1 MRRTSFPLFVAS
13 SLILA
18 VLASAETR
26 PRYGGTLH
34 VALRA
39 APASLEPSDHGVVDF
54 ASLIYD
60 TLITVDQRG
69 QSQPCLATSWQAD
82 PGNQRWR
89 FLLRSGVTFSD
100 GKPLTADGV
109 AASLRIANASW
120 KVFADAGGLIIERDS
135 PSPYL
140 PAELAL
146 PRNSIVKRESGK
158 EVGTGPFV
166 VSQWVLSKKLVLA
179 AREDYWDGRPFL
191 DSIEI
196 DLGESF
202 RDQVMALELG
212 KTQLIEIAPVQA
224 RGAGIESLRVTK
236 SAPAELMA
244 LVFAQPSGSAQEQQ
258 LRDAFALSI
267 DRESLNKVVLQGG
280 GDPAGGLLP
289 NWMTGYEFLF
299 PSQMDLTRAREARAE
314 VPHADVWTLGYD
326 PNDSVERVVAERV
339 VLNAGEAGL
348 RLQLAPGNTADVRL
362 VRIPLASLDVHIA
375 LSELAAALGLPKPN
389 YGSDSIDDLYGAE
402 NTLLQSHRVVPLLH
416 SPHEWAIAGTVRNWT
431 GTRDGNGRWRLPDI
445 WVSPNKP

>member
-1 MRRTSFPLFVAS
+1 MRRISFPLLVAS
-13 SLILA
+13 SLFLA
-18 VLASAETR
+18 VLAGAETR

-34 VALRA
+34 VALRV
-39 APASLEPSDHGVVDF
+39 APASLEPSDPGAVDLV
-54 ASLIYD
+54 SLMYD

-69 QSQPCLATSWQAD
+69 ESQPGLATSWQAD
-82 PGNQRWR
+82 PDNQRWR

-100 GKPLTADGV
+100 GKPLTGDSV
-109 AASLRIANASW
+109 AASLRIANPSW
-120 KVFADAGGLIIERDS
+120 KVFAESGAVVVERGS
-135 PSPYL
+135 PAPYL

-158 EVGTGPFV
+158 EIGTGPFV
-166 VSQWVLSKKLVLA
+166 VSQWVPSKELVLA
-179 AREDYWDGRPFL
+179 ARENYWDGRPFL

-196 DLGESF
+196 DLGESL
-202 RDQVMALELG
+202 RDQAMALELG
-212 KTQLIEIAPVQA
+212 KTQLIEIAPEQA
-224 RGAGIESLRVTK
+224 RRAGIESLRVTK

-244 LVFAQPSGSAQEQQ
+244 LVFAQPAGSAQEQQ

-314 VPHADVWTLGYD
+314 VPHADVWSLGFD

-348 RLQLAPGNTADVRL
+348 RVQLAAGSTADIRL
-362 VRIPLASLDVHIA
+362 LRIPLASLEVHVA
-375 LSELAAALGLPKPN
+375 LNELAAAFGLPQPN
-389 YGSDSIDDLYGAE
+389 FGSDSIGDVYVAE
-402 NTLLQSHRVVPLLH
+402 KTLLQSRQVIPLLH
-416 SPHEWAIAGTVRNWT
+416 SPSESAVSGGVRNWT
-431 GTRDGNGRWRLPDI
+431 ATLGGKWRLPDI
-445 WVSPNKP
+445 WVYP

>member
-1 MRRTSFPLFVAS
+1 MRRTSFPLLVAS

-18 VLASAETR
+18 VLAGAETR

-39 APASLEPSDHGVVDF
+39 APASLEPSDQGAVDVV
-54 ASLIYD
+54 SLIYD
-60 TLITVDQRG
+60 TLITVDNRG
-69 QSQPCLATSWQAD
+69 QSQPGLATSWQAD

-89 FLLRSGVTFSD
+89 FLLRPGVTFSD
-100 GKPLTADGV
+100 GKPLTADSV

-120 KVFADAGGLIIERDS
+120 KVFAESGAVVVERGS
-135 PSPYL
+135 PAPYL

-146 PRNSIVKRESGK
+146 PLNSIVKRDGGK

-166 VSQWVLSKKLVLA
+166 VSQWVPSKELILA
-179 AREDYWDGRPFL
+179 PREDYWDGRPFV

-196 DLGESF
+196 DLGKSF
-202 RDQVMALELG
+202 RDQAVALDLG
-212 KTQLIEIAPVQA
+212 KAQLIEIAPEQA
-224 RGAGIESLRVTK
+224 RRAGIESRNVTK

-244 LVFAQPSGSAQEQQ
+244 LVCARPSGSAQEQQ
-258 LRDAFALSI
+258 LRDAFAFSI

-299 PSQMDLTRAREARAE
+299 PSQMNLTRAREIRAE
-314 VPHADVWTLGYD
+314 VPHADVWTLGFD
-326 PNDSVERVVAERV
+326 PNDSVESVVAERV

-348 RLQLAPGNTADVRL
+348 RVQLASGNTADMRL
-362 VRIPLASLDVHIA
+362 VRIPLASLEVHVA
-375 LSELAAALGLPKPN
+375 LNELAAALGLPQPN
-389 YGSDSIDDLYGAE
+389 YGSDSMDDVYIAE
-402 NTLLQSHRVVPLLH
+402 KTLLQSHQVIPLLH
-416 SPHEWAIAGTVRNWT
+416 SPSEWAVAGGIRNWT
-431 GTRDGNGRWRLPDI
+431 ATLGGKWRLPDV
-445 WVSPNKP
+445 WVYP